1 MPLRCLSRSGL
12 RYVTLTSSPR
22 SASNR
27 VTCPP
32 RKPVAPV
39 TTAFMNV
46 GVPRSAQKQPEDRLG
61 PPRVGPLAE
70 DQVEVGVG
78 LDHAHDHVRDLPA
91 VGVEL
96 DLLARQQAVDPVD
109 QPRL

>member
-22 SASNR
+22 SARSL

-46 GVPRSAQKQPEDRLG
+46 GVPRSAQKQPEDRFG
-61 PPRVGPLAE
+61 PARVRALAQ

-78 LDHAHDHVRDLPA
+78 LDHPHDHVGDLAA
-91 VGVEL
+91 VRVQL
-96 DLLARQQAVDPVD
+96 DLLALKQA
-109 QPRL
+109 